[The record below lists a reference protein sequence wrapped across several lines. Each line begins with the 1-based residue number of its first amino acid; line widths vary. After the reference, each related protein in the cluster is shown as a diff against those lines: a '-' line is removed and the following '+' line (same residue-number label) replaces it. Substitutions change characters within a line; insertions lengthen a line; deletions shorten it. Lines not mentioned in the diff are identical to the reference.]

1 MSSSA
6 RRDFDP
12 DKAAAAL
19 QEARAAGRRIE
30 TLPAAIAPRDEA
42 EGAAAQRELAR
53 RTGALPP
60 GGFKIGATGRRMQQY
75 LGLSGPAAG
84 FMAQRDIH
92 GGEATLRF
100 ADYLNPGVECELAVR
115 LARDLPPG
123 PCTPAEAEAAV
134 EDLVAAIEIVDNRYR
149 DLTALGTPAL
159 IADQVFHAAAVT
171 GDRAQHGW
179 RTLDVPRLKG
189 RISIDGAVR
198 DEGVASDLLGHPC
211 NCLAWLAG
219 SEVAKA
225 FGGLKAGQ
233 VIMLGSVTPP
243 VWLDR
248 PALVT
253 VEFPPLPP
261 VRVRVS

>member
-1 MSSSA
+1 MNDA
-6 RRDFDP
+6 PRGFDP
-12 DKAAAAL
+12 DRAAAAL

-60 GGFKIGATGRRMQQY
+60 GGFKIGATGSRMQQY

-84 FMAQRDIH
+84 FMATGNIH
-92 GGEATLRF
+92 GDDSTLRF
-100 ADYLNPGVECELAVR
+100 ADYLKPGVECELAVR

-123 PCTPAEAEAAV
+123 PCTPAEAEAAAG
-134 EDLVAAIEIVDNRYR
+134 DLVAAIEIVDNRYG
-149 DLTALGTPAL
+149 DLAALGTPAL

-171 GDRAQHGW
+171 GDRAQQAW
-179 RTLDVPRLKG
+179 RTLDVPRLAG

-198 DEGVASDLLGHPC
+198 DEGVASDLLGHPF

-243 VWLDR
+243 VWLEG

-253 VEFPPLPP
+253 VEFPPLPAVH
-261 VRVRVS
+261 VRLK

>member
-1 MSSSA
+1 MNS
-6 RRDFDP
+6 FDP
-12 DKAAAAL
+12 DRVAAAL
-19 QEARAAGRRIE
+19 QRARDARQRLE

-60 GGFKIGATGRRMQQY
+60 AGFKIGATGSRMQAY

-84 FMAQRDIH
+84 FMAAANIHRDDA
-92 GGEATLRF
+92 GLRF
-100 ADYLNPGVECELAVR
+100 ADFLNPGVECELAVR

-123 PCTPAEAEAAV
+123 PCTPAEAEAAAG
-134 EDLVAAIEIVDNRYR
+134 DLVAAIEIVDNRYG
-149 DLTALGTPAL
+149 DLAVLGTPAL
-159 IADQVFHAAAVT
+159 IADQVFHAAAVI
-171 GDRAQHGW
+171 GDSMQNAW
-179 RTLDVPRLKG
+179 RTLDVPHLKG
-189 RISIDGAVR
+189 RISLDGVVR
-198 DEGVASDLLGHPC
+198 DEGVASDLLGHPF

-248 PALVT
+248 PALVA
-253 VEFPPLPP
+253 VEFPPLLP
-261 VRVRVS
+261 VRVRLS